1 MELGH
6 NEETDARSWESL
18 KSQKKSGLFDMIVP
32 VLTLMTI
39 VNCVVILV
47 LVMNIGRKVNGLEQR
62 VQLLQDRAVSVA
74 AQIQESEP
82 ADEPVYADVS
92 DIDGNAVDAAEA
104 ADIVEAAALE
114 DTHKEDVERTN
125 SSGIRRVYLTFDDG
139 PSANTDRILD
149 ILNQYGVKATFF
161 VVGKDGYADQYR
173 RIVEDGH
180 TLAMHSYS
188 HKYSEIYAS
197 VDAYSEDLTKLHD
210 FLYEL
215 TGVDCSIVRFP
226 GGSSNTISR
235 VDMRELIAYLNREQ
249 MAYFDWNVSS
259 GDATG
264 TRTSAN
270 QIARNVLST
279 LDQFDNAVI
288 LFHDAAGKDT
298 TVDALPA
305 IIEKILESDNTVI
318 LPISE
323 DTARVQHLHE

>member
-18 KSQKKSGLFDMIVP
+18 KSQKKCGLFDMIVP

-62 VQLLQDRAVSVA
+62 VQLLQDRAVRVA

-82 ADEPVYADVS
+82 ADAPAYADVS

-149 ILNQYGVKATFF
+149 ILNQYGVKATFSWWAK
-161 VVGKDGYADQYR
+161 KDMQTSIDGLSRMDIHWRCIHTVTSTVRSTR
-173 RIVEDGH
+173 RW
-180 TLAMHSYS
+180 
-188 HKYSEIYAS
+188 
-197 VDAYSEDLTKLHD
+197 
-210 FLYEL
+210 
-215 TGVDCSIVRFP
+215 
-226 GGSSNTISR
+226 
-235 VDMRELIAYLNREQ
+235 MR
-249 MAYFDWNVSS
+249 
-259 GDATG
+259 
-264 TRTSAN
+264 
-270 QIARNVLST
+270 
-279 LDQFDNAVI
+279 
-288 LFHDAAGKDT
+288 
-298 TVDALPA
+298 
-305 IIEKILESDNTVI
+305 
-318 LPISE
+318 
-323 DTARVQHLHE
+323 TARI